1 MAPDVSPP
9 RTALTRP
16 THEPVGK
23 VMHPAVTTVESGAHL
38 AAAAYLMRHRR
49 ADALVVTTDDEDHR
63 PLAVLTD
70 GDITQAVA
78 DGRDLEATR
87 IRDLTDR
94 PLVTADA
101 STPVDAA
108 ARTMLLHRIHHLPVV
123 DGGRLVG
130 IVDLADVCR
139 ALLPPDGEASA

>member
-9 RTALTRP
+9 RTALAPPSQTVE
-16 THEPVGK
+16 H

-49 ADALVVTTDDEDHR
+49 ADALVVTSDDENHR

-78 DGRDLEATR
+78 DGSNLEATR

-94 PLVTADA
+94 AVVTIDP
-101 STPVDAA
+101 STTVDAA
-108 ARTMLLHRIHHLPVV
+108 ARTMLLHRIHPLPVV

-130 IVDLADVCR
+130 IVDIADVCR
-139 ALLPPDGEASA
+139 ALLPPTAEARA

>member
-1 MAPDVSPP
+1 MAPDISPP
-9 RTALTRP
+9 RTTLAP
-16 THEPVGK
+16 PSHPPVAQ

-49 ADALVVTTDDEDHR
+49 SNALVVTSDDENHR

-70 GDITQAVA
+70 SDITQAVA
-78 DGRDLEATR
+78 DGSNLEATR

-94 PLVTADA
+94 PLLTVDA
-101 STPVDAA
+101 STTVDSA
-108 ARTMLLHRIHHLPVV
+108 ARSMLLHRIHHLPVV

-130 IVDLADVCR
+130 IVDMADVCR
-139 ALLPPDGEASA
+139 ALLPPDEETDS